1 MERPIGFGMSHLY
14 RFGPY
19 LLDPQKR
26 TLYCDKSPVPLTPKA
41 FDVLVFLAQNPNR
54 LITKDELLEAV
65 WGDTFVEDGNLT
77 QYISHLRKALADNSE
92 DSRLIVTI
100 SRKGYQFTA
109 DVALAETPDVTKR
122 DAAQVPTSGVSTPG
136 IAVEAK
142 AGNQDSPD
150 EASNVLESPK
160 VTAAIP
166 KAGSRWRIAA
176 VLSAFAVVLV
186 VAGYTSWRRFRAA
199 PPPRSEKIMLA
210 VLPFQ
215 NLTGDPKQEYL
226 ADGLTEEMIAQLSRL
241 HPEQLGV
248 IARTSVMG
256 YKHGDQRLDQI
267 GRDLSVQYV
276 LENSLRG
283 SGDHLRVTAQLLQVK
298 DQSHLWAQDYDYRP
312 RDILSLEDDVAKA
325 VAREVQIRLTPQQ
338 QADLTRVRPLNP
350 EAFDAYMEGRFFLD
364 RDSAGDLNR
373 AATYFEQAIQLDSSY
388 ALAWV
393 GLSRALFRQ
402 ADRGSVPLR
411 EGRRQA
417 WEAVQHALAL
427 DPNLAEAHASI
438 GQTKREADWDWTGA
452 SASLQRALEL
462 DPGNSAVLN
471 LAAGLALSFGRFEE
485 AAELVRRAIALD
497 PLNAA
502 LRGSLAEICFTMGR
516 LEEAEVH
523 FKKALELD
531 PGLAPNHE
539 GLGLVYLAQGRAQDA
554 LAEIERE
561 QMGMWRLQGQAVAY
575 YALRRKKESDTA
587 LRELIAKYQSQ
598 NAFLIAEVY
607 SFQKELDQ
615 AFKWLDRAYVQHDTG
630 VAETKC
636 STLLEN
642 LRGDPRY
649 TASLKKLRL
658 PL

>member
-1 MERPIGFGMSHLY
+1 MGNLY
-14 RFGPY
+14 RFGSY
-19 LLDPQKR
+19 LLDRRKR
-26 TLYCDKSPVPLTPKA
+26 TLSQDGSPIALTPKA
-41 FDVLVFLAQNPNR
+41 FDVLLFLVQNPNR
-54 LITKDELLEAV
+54 LITKEELFKAV
-65 WGDTFVEDGNLT
+65 WADSFVEEGNLT
-77 QYISHLRKALADNSE
+77 QNIFLLRKALAQNSE
-92 DSRLIVTI
+92 DSGLILTI
-100 SRKGYQFTA
+100 PRKGYQFAA
-109 DVALAETPDVTKR
+109 DVAEQLESTDKAAIRTPAFRISAVSATQTPVEGTRTNRDESPQTAFLKVSELAKVEQAPSKPNSRFRLAFVI
-122 DAAQVPTSGVSTPG
+122 ST
-136 IAVEAK
+136 IAVI
-142 AGNQDSPD
+142 
-150 EASNVLESPK
+150 L
-160 VTAAIP
+160 I
-166 KAGSRWRIAA
+166 
-176 VLSAFAVVLV
+176 
-186 VAGYTSWRRFRAA
+186 VAGYISWQRFRIA

-283 SGDHLRVTAQLLQVK
+283 SGDHLRATVQLLQVK

-312 RDILSLEDDVAKA
+312 RDILSLEDDVARA
-325 VAREVQIRLTPQQ
+325 VAREIQIRLSPQQ
-338 QADLTRVRPLNP
+338 QADLTRTRPVNP

-364 RDSAGDLNR
+364 RDSAGDLNS
-373 AATYFEQAIQLDSSY
+373 AASYFEQAIQLDSSY
-388 ALAWV
+388 AVAWV

-402 ADRGSVPLR
+402 ADRGSVPLN
-411 EGRRQA
+411 EGRWRSR
-417 WEAVQHALAL
+417 EAAERALVL
-427 DPNLAEAHASI
+427 DPNLPEAHQRI
-438 GQTKREADWDWTGA
+438 GQIKRLADWDWTGA
-452 SASLQRALEL
+452 NASLRRALEL
-462 DPGNSAVLN
+462 DPGNSAVLG
-471 LAAGLALSFGRFEE
+471 LAAGLAISFGRFEE
-485 AAELVRRAIALD
+485 AMELLRRAIALD

-502 LRGSLAEICFTMGR
+502 LRGDLAEICFTMGR

-554 LAEIERE
+554 LTEIERE

-587 LRELIAKYQSQ
+587 LSELIAKYQSQ

-607 SFQKELDQ
+607 SFQKEPDQ
-615 AFKWLDRAYVQHDTG
+615 AFKWLDRAYVQHDST
-630 VAETKC
+630 VPETKA
-636 STLLEN
+636 STLLQN

-649 TASLKKLRL
+649 TAFLKKLRL

>member
-1 MERPIGFGMSHLY
+1 
-14 RFGPY
+14 
-19 LLDPQKR
+19 
-26 TLYCDKSPVPLTPKA
+26 
-41 FDVLVFLAQNPNR
+41 
-54 LITKDELLEAV
+54 
-65 WGDTFVEDGNLT
+65 
-77 QYISHLRKALADNSE
+77 
-92 DSRLIVTI
+92 
-100 SRKGYQFTA
+100 
-109 DVALAETPDVTKR
+109 
-122 DAAQVPTSGVSTPG
+122 
-136 IAVEAK
+136 
-142 AGNQDSPD
+142 
-150 EASNVLESPK
+150 
-160 VTAAIP
+160 
-166 KAGSRWRIAA
+166 
-176 VLSAFAVVLV
+176 
-186 VAGYTSWRRFRAA
+186 
-199 PPPRSEKIMLA
+199 
-210 VLPFQ
+210 
-215 NLTGDPKQEYL
+215 
-226 ADGLTEEMIAQLSRL
+226 MIAQLSRL

-607 SFQKELDQ
+607 SFQKEPDQ

>member
-1 MERPIGFGMSHLY
+1 MGNLY
-14 RFGPY
+14 RFGSY
-19 LLDPQKR
+19 LLDRRKR
-26 TLYCDKSPVPLTPKA
+26 ALSQDGSPIALTPKA
-41 FDVLVFLAQNPNR
+41 FDVLLFLVQNPNR
-54 LITKDELLEAV
+54 LITKEELFKAV
-65 WGDTFVEDGNLT
+65 WADSFVEEGNLT
-77 QYISHLRKALADNSE
+77 QNIFLLRKALAQNSE
-92 DSRLIVTI
+92 DSGLILTI
-100 SRKGYQFTA
+100 PRKGYQFAA
-109 DVALAETPDVTKR
+109 DVAEQLESTDKAAIRTPAFRISAVSATQTPVEGTRRNRDESPQTAFLKVSELAKVEQAPSKPDSRFRLAFVI
-122 DAAQVPTSGVSTPG
+122 ST
-136 IAVEAK
+136 IAVI
-142 AGNQDSPD
+142 
-150 EASNVLESPK
+150 L
-160 VTAAIP
+160 I
-166 KAGSRWRIAA
+166 
-176 VLSAFAVVLV
+176 
-186 VAGYTSWRRFRAA
+186 VAGYISWQRFRIA

-215 NLTGDPKQEYL
+215 NLTGDAKQEYL

-283 SGDHLRVTAQLLQVK
+283 SGDHLRVTVQLLQVK
-298 DQSHLWAQDYDYRP
+298 DQSHLWGQDYDYRP
-312 RDILSLEDDVAKA
+312 RDILNLEDDVAKA
-325 VAREVQIRLTPQQ
+325 VAREIQIRLTPQQ
-338 QADLTRVRPLNP
+338 QADLKRLRPVNA

-364 RDSAGDLNR
+364 RDSAGDLNS
-373 AATYFEQAIQLDSSY
+373 AASYFEQAIQLDSSY

-411 EGRRQA
+411 EGRRRARETAEQ
-417 WEAVQHALAL
+417 ALAL
-427 DPNLAEAHASI
+427 DPNLAEAHARI
-438 GQTKREADWDWTGA
+438 GQIKRLADWDWTGA
-452 SASLQRALEL
+452 NASLRRALEL
-462 DPGNSAVLN
+462 DPGNSEVL
-471 LAAGLALSFGRFEE
+471 GLASGLPLSFGRFEE
-485 AAELVRRAIALD
+485 AMELNRRAIALD

-502 LRGSLAEICFTMGR
+502 LRGDLAEICFTMGR

-554 LAEIERE
+554 LTEIERE

-587 LRELIAKYQSQ
+587 LSELIAKYQSQ

-607 SFQKELDQ
+607 SFQKEPDQ
-615 AFKWLDRAYVQHDTG
+615 AFKWLDRAYVQHDST
-630 VAETKC
+630 VPETKA
-636 STLLEN
+636 STLLKN

-649 TASLKKLRL
+649 IAFLKKLRL

>member
-1 MERPIGFGMSHLY
+1 MSHLY
-14 RFGPY
+14 LFGPY
-19 LLDPQKR
+19 ALDPQRR
-26 TLYCDKSPVPLTPKA
+26 TLYCEESPVPLTAKA
-41 FDVLVFLAQNPNR
+41 FDVLLFLAQNPNR
-54 LITKDELLEAV
+54 LITKDELLKAV
-65 WGDTFVEDGNLT
+65 WGDTFVEEGNLT

-122 DAAQVPTSGVSTPG
+122 DAVQVPTFGVSTPG

-142 AGNQDSPD
+142 ASNQNSPG
-150 EASNVLESPK
+150 EAPSVPESPK
-160 VTAAIP
+160 VDAAIP
-166 KAGSRWRIAA
+166 KPGSRWPIAA
-176 VLSAFAVVLV
+176 VLGALAVALVL
-186 VAGYTSWRRFRAA
+186 AGYTSWRSFRAA
-199 PPPRSEKIMLA
+199 PPQRSGKIMLA

-215 NLTGDPKQEYL
+215 NLTGDPQQEYL
-226 ADGLTEEMIAQLSRL
+226 ADGLTEETIAQLGRL

-283 SGDHLRVTAQLLQVK
+283 SGDHLRVTVQLLQVK

-312 RDILSLEDDVAKA
+312 RDILSLEDDVARA
-325 VAREVQIRLTPQQ
+325 IAREIQIRLTPQQ
-338 QADLTRVRPLNP
+338 QADLTRLRHVNA

-373 AATYFEQAIQLDSSY
+373 AVSYFEEAIQLDPSY

-402 ADRGSVPLR
+402 ADRGGVSLI
-411 EGRRQA
+411 EGRRRA
-417 WEAVQHALAL
+417 REAVQQALAL
-427 DPNLAEAHASI
+427 DPNLAEAHAHI
-438 GQTKREADWDWTGA
+438 GQIKRQADWDWTGA
-452 SASLQRALEL
+452 NASLRRALEL

-471 LAAGLALSFGRFEE
+471 LAAGLAISFGRFEE
-485 AAELVRRAIALD
+485 AVELNRRAIALD

-502 LRGSLAEICFTMGR
+502 VRGSLAETCSIMGR
-516 LEEAEVH
+516 QEEAEVE
-523 FKKALELD
+523 FKKALELAPD
-531 PGLAPNHE
+531 LPPNHE

-587 LRELIAKYQSQ
+587 LSELIAEYQSQ
-598 NAFLIAEVY
+598 SAFLIAEVY
-607 SFQKELDQ
+607 SFRKVPDQ
-615 AFKWLDRAYVQHDTG
+615 AFEWLDRAYVQHDSG
-630 VAETKC
+630 VPETKS
-636 STLLEN
+636 STLLKN

-649 TASLKKLRL
+649 TAFLKKLRL

>member
-1 MERPIGFGMSHLY
+1 MGNLY
-14 RFGPY
+14 RFGSY
-19 LLDPQKR
+19 LLDRRKR
-26 TLYCDKSPVPLTPKA
+26 ALSQDGSPIALTPKA
-41 FDVLVFLAQNPNR
+41 FDVLLFLVQNPNR
-54 LITKDELLEAV
+54 LITKEELFKAV
-65 WGDTFVEDGNLT
+65 WADSFVEEGNLT
-77 QYISHLRKALADNSE
+77 QNIFLLRKALAQNSE
-92 DSRLIVTI
+92 DSGLILTI
-100 SRKGYQFTA
+100 PRKGYQFAA
-109 DVALAETPDVTKR
+109 DVAEQLESTDKAAIRTPAFRISAVSATQTPVEGTRRNRDESPQTAFLKVSELAKVEQAPSKPDGRFRLAFVI
-122 DAAQVPTSGVSTPG
+122 ST
-136 IAVEAK
+136 IAVI
-142 AGNQDSPD
+142 
-150 EASNVLESPK
+150 L
-160 VTAAIP
+160 I
-166 KAGSRWRIAA
+166 
-176 VLSAFAVVLV
+176 
-186 VAGYTSWRRFRAA
+186 VAGYISWQRFRIA

-215 NLTGDPKQEYL
+215 NLTGDAKQEYL

-283 SGDHLRVTAQLLQVK
+283 SGDHLRVTVQLLQVK

-312 RDILSLEDDVAKA
+312 RDILSLEDDVAKS
-325 VAREVQIRLTPQQ
+325 VAREIQIRLTAQQ
-338 QADLTRVRPLNP
+338 QIDLTRVHPVNP
-350 EAFDAYMEGRFFLD
+350 EAFDAYMEGRFFFD
-364 RDSAGDLNR
+364 RDNNGDLNR
-373 AATYFEQAIQLDSSY
+373 ATSYFEQAIKLDSSY
-388 ALAWV
+388 AVAWL

-402 ADRGSVPLR
+402 ADRGFVPLI
-411 EGRRQA
+411 EGRRRSRV
-417 WEAVQHALAL
+417 AVERALAL

-452 SASLQRALEL
+452 NASLQRALEL

-471 LAAGLALSFGRFEE
+471 LAAGLALSFGRSEE
-485 AAELVRRAIALD
+485 AAELIHRAIALD

-502 LRGSLAEICFTMGR
+502 LRGSLAETCFAMGR

-561 QMGMWRLQGQAVAY
+561 QTGMWRLQGQAVAY

-587 LRELIAKYQSQ
+587 LNELIAKYQSQ

-607 SFQKELDQ
+607 SFRKEPDQ
-615 AFKWLDRAYVQHDTG
+615 AFEWLDRAYVQHDTG
-630 VAETKC
+630 VAETKA
-636 STLLEN
+636 STLLKN

-649 TASLKKLRL
+649 TAFLKKLRM